1 MRALTSLQQK
11 QKALE
16 DEMVEAAKR
25 SVTLESATIAYL
37 FSDCNET
44 DSIINESITLAKSKV
59 RDDLLKN
66 ACDYLDILGLGQD
79 KLSALSL
86 LQRHKYI

>member
-44 DSIINESITLAKSKV
+44 DPSSMS
-59 RDDLLKN
+59 
-66 ACDYLDILGLGQD
+66 Q
-79 KLSALSL
+79 SL
-86 LQRHKYI
+86 LQSLRLGTTS